1 MKQRLAFCGRHL
13 MATAYALALALW
25 VLYALFCAGWDALG
39 FATGRLHTQTLALT
53 DVPVQDIA
61 LSDDGWVTTDGD
73 PQLLLDLDQAVRS
86 VIFATDAPASGFE
99 GYYGSPGQDPS
110 LRRRVWADETPDGQV
125 RLVFPLGGGAVRI
138 DPAGSAGVVLST
150 DADAVLTVNAP
161 LPLWLYFVP
170 IGDQGPALVLLPA
183 VFAALWDLAAWWSAR
198 LRRRSF

>member
-1 MKQRLAFCGRHL
+1 MKQRLAFCGRHP

-39 FATGRLHTQTLALT
+39 FATGRLHTQTLALA
-53 DVPVQDIA
+53 DVPMQDIA
-61 LSDDGWVTTDGD
+61 LSGDGWVTTDGD
-73 PQLLLDLDQAVRS
+73 PQLLLDLDQDVRS
-86 VIFATDAPASGFE
+86 VTLAVDAPASGFE
-99 GYYGSPGQDPS
+99 GYYGRPGQDPS
-110 LRRRVWADETPDGQV
+110 LRRRVWADETADGQV
-125 RLVFPLGGGAVRI
+125 RLVFPLGGGSVRI
-138 DPAGSAGVVLST
+138 DPAGGEGVVLGG
-150 DADAVLTVNAP
+150 ADITLTVNAP